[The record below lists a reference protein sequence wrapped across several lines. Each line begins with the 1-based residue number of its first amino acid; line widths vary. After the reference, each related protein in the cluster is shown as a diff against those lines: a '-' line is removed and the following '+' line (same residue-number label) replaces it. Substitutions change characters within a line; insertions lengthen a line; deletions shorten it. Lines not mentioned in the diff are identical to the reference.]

1 MLTRKQFWLLWPTED
16 IPYNTIAP
24 SARDELER
32 HHRCAI
38 GYEENLGYVRIMG
51 NSQTGVIAT
60 KNRMIGLV
68 KEKVAEMNSVIR
80 ANLLTPPNDEARQ
93 DRVTLVSLAK
103 NMLPTPK
110 LHGIPLDE
118 DLIAV
123 EKKSRS
129 RTIKGNR
136 ERVSDSIV
144 QCLNGLSLSKK
155 HVRLRVNMGRLG
167 FKRYQL
173 PQQGR
178 DSYNFDEFT
187 KMVRNERTAFELQ
200 GLPCGPA
207 TDELVD
213 KCASLDLFQEPNEIF
228 ALEFDFR
235 GPDAT
240 TLLRFETEYRLNSK
254 NETEVS
260 SARWLEPRTG
270 LGDRKLEVNMVEFGK
285 LDYQMVLDAISTNEN
300 EKTEK
305 ERLFFEN
312 NITCKPSSGGP
323 KAKSTRRA
331 VFPTGNAALL
341 QVAEL
346 TITEYNVKDTD
357 GKFRVIRKDVYP
369 QTEYGSGPEA
379 VTSTLSAVYFYP
391 EWDNLLGEYA
401 YLPVG
406 SHVTWDPYLSTF
418 FRDRDLQTS
427 YGGFRKFM
435 QEIETIQQALS
446 QDSFKNSSSGTSS
459 ADDLLPDIDL
469 TPKAAEKQAGQTAAE
484 CSNGDTPAAEDLPN
498 DNDMTPRRLGRVAG
512 RNKATNEGRG
522 WGASA
527 RMGSAAGGAT
537 DKKNNDDEKLI

>member
-1 MLTRKQFWLLWPTED
+1 
-16 IPYNTIAP
+16 
-24 SARDELER
+24 
-32 HHRCAI
+32 
-38 GYEENLGYVRIMG
+38 MG
-51 NSQTGVIAT
+51 NSQASVIAT

-80 ANLLTPPNDEARQ
+80 ANLLTPPTDEARRE
-93 DRVTLVSLAK
+93 RVKLVSLAES
-103 NMLPTPK
+103 MLPTPA
-110 LHGIPLDE
+110 LYGIPLDE
-118 DLIAV
+118 DQIT
-123 EKKSRS
+123 EEEKSRA

-136 ERVSDSIV
+136 ERVSDSIRK
-144 QCLNGLSLSKK
+144 CLTGLRLSKK

-173 PQQGR
+173 PQQGQ
-178 DSYNFDEFT
+178 DSYKFDEFT
-187 KMVRNERTAFELQ
+187 KMVRNDRTAFELQ

-213 KCASLDLFQEPNEIF
+213 KCASLELFQEPAEIF

-331 VFPTGNAALL
+331 VFPASNTALL

-369 QTEYGSGPEA
+369 QTAYGSGPVA
-379 VTSTLSAVYFYP
+379 ITSTVSAVYFYP

-406 SHVTWDPYLSTF
+406 SHVTWEPYLSTF
-418 FRDRDLQTS
+418 FPERDLQTS
-427 YGGFRKFM
+427 YGGFQKFM

-446 QDSFKNSSSGTSS
+446 QESLKNSSSGTSS

-469 TPKAAEKQAGQTAAE
+469 TPKPAEKKAGRTAAE
-484 CSNGDTPAAEDLPN
+484 YTNCDASAAETPSN
-498 DNDMTPRRLGRVAG
+498 DADMTPRPLGKVAR
-512 RNKATNEGRG
+512 RNKAKNQSRAV
-522 WGASA
+522 GASA
-527 RMGSAAGGAT
+527 RLGNTAGGAI
-537 DKKNNDDEKLI
+537 DNKNASNGEKLI